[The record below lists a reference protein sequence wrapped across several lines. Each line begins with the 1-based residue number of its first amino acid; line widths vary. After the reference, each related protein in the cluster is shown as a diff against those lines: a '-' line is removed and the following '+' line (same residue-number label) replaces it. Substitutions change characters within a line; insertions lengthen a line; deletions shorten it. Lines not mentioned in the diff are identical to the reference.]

1 MDMWLTK
8 VIPSDMLGKVIPSI
22 SLGIGG
28 EDDAIINKRTIWSS
42 SYG

>member
-1 MDMWLTK
+1 MLGN
-8 VIPSDMLGKVIPSI
+8 VIPSNKV
-22 SLGIGG
+22 GIGG